1 MLAFVSLVAGLLLS
15 ADPLDSLPPGTS
27 VLTERP
33 LESMRASVQES
44 FGTIERHNVD
54 DGPDQEVIRADVV
67 KRPQKPYDVQIRF
80 PTDRTVAKGE
90 VLLVR
95 FSARAVARSPETDE
109 AVLTVVFEQAG
120 PPHRK
125 SLSRTLEI
133 PKDWQ
138 RFDLPFRADETLEI
152 GRAQLGF
159 QLGYDPQTIEI
170 GGIQLLSFGPEMD
183 LASLP
188 TTRSTYEGQSPD
200 AAWRA
205 AAAQRIEEH
214 RKGDLIVTVL
224 DPSGSPV
231 PGAQVEINML
241 RHAFAWGSAVTAELL
256 TADTDDARKYR
267 ETVAKL
273 FNRVVFE
280 NDLKWPNW
288 ERTEQRQTLMD
299 ATVWLEDAGIEIR
312 GHCLVWPSWRYLPKE
327 VASLADN
334 PAALRE
340 RVNGHVTEEASA
352 LRGRLA
358 EWDVINEP
366 YTNHDLM
373 DVLGNEAMVEW
384 FRLARQADPEVRLF
398 INDYGILSAR
408 GRDAAH
414 QDHYERTIRFLLEQQ
429 APLEGIGLQS
439 HFGDDL
445 TPPPRLVQVLD
456 RFAQF
461 GLPLLI
467 TEHDINIADEA
478 LQAEYT
484 RDFLTAVFSHPAV
497 AGVLTWGF
505 WEGRHWRPQGA
516 YFRRDWSVRPAG
528 QVWLDLVHDQWWT
541 RDSGATDASGQRKIR
556 GFLGRYEVTATAEGR
571 SVRDTVTITREGS
584 RLTLTLAEP
593 SR

>member
-1 MLAFVSLVAGLLLS
+1 MLAFVSLVSSLLLA
-15 ADPLDSLPPGTS
+15 ADPLDALPPATS
-27 VLTERP
+27 VLAEQP
-33 LESMRASVQES
+33 FESMRTSGQES
-44 FGTIERHNVD
+44 FATFSRQHTENASF
-54 DGPDQEVIRADVV
+54 QEVIRAETV
-67 KRPQKPYDVQIRF
+67 KRPPRPYDIQIRF
-80 PTDRTVAKGE
+80 STDRPVAKGE

-95 FSARAVARSPETDE
+95 FHARAVARPPETDE
-109 AVLTVVFEQAG
+109 AVMTVVFEQAAA
-120 PPHRK
+120 PYRK

-138 RFDLPFRADETLEI
+138 RFDLPFRADETLES

-159 QLGYDPQTIEI
+159 HLGYDPQTIEI
-170 GGIQLLSFGPEMD
+170 GGIQLLSFGPDMD
-183 LASLP
+183 LTRLP
-188 TTRSTYEGQSPD
+188 TTRAAYEGQSPE
-200 AAWRA
+200 AAWRE
-205 AAAQRIEEH
+205 AAAQRIEKH
-214 RKGDLIVTVL
+214 RKGDLTVTVL

-231 PGAQVEINML
+231 PGAQVEVQML
-241 RHAFAWGSAVTAELL
+241 RHAFGWGSAVTAELL
-256 TADTDDARKYR
+256 TANTDDARKYR

-273 FNRVVFE
+273 YNRVVFE

-288 ERTEQRQTLMD
+288 ERTDRRQTLMD
-299 ATVWLEDAGIEIR
+299 AILWLEHAGIEIR
-312 GHCLVWPSWRYLPKE
+312 GHCLVWPSWRHLPKD
-327 VASLADN
+327 VASLADD
-334 PAALRE
+334 PAALRA
-340 RVNGHVTEEASA
+340 RVNAHVTDEASA

-373 DVLGNEAMVEW
+373 DVLGNEAMSEW
-384 FRLARQADPEVRLF
+384 FRLARQADPKVRLY

-414 QDHYERTIRFLLEQQ
+414 QDHYERTIRNLLEQQ

-445 TPPPRLVQVLD
+445 TPPPRLLQVLD

-467 TEHDINIADEA
+467 TEHDINVADEQ

-497 AGVLTWGF
+497 DGVLTWGF

-541 RDSGATDASGQRKIR
+541 RDSGATDAAGQRKVR
-556 GFLGRYEVTATAEGR
+556 GFLGRYEVTATADGR
-571 SVRDTVTITREGS
+571 SARDTVTITREGS
-584 RLTLTLAEP
+584 VMTLTLAEP